1 MNRLIYLAPLWL
13 CLTACAHDQQGVE
26 VRTVTVEKPVMQPCP
41 ATPPVRPAPLAKP
54 LPTDLSALVATLAAK
69 LGEYTLPG
77 KYADQADAYVRECP
91 PSAPAH

>member
-1 MNRLIYLAPLWL
+1 MRFVLFLALL
-13 CLTACAHDQQGVE
+13 TLTACAHDQQGVE

-69 LGEYTLPG
+69 LGEYVLPG
-77 KYADQADAYVRECP
+77 KYADQAEAYVRACP